1 MQKKEMVN
9 KEKPILFSAEMV
21 QAILAGNKTQTRR
34 VVKPQPNVIEAIYD
48 GTSDLSSNE
57 IHHFLEHT
65 NGGKPIEKYYNVG
78 KCPYGKVGDR
88 LWVRETYCLGVKDN
102 GEDVTIYKASVDD
115 KFNEFRGLWRPS
127 IFMPRKYSRIL
138 LEITGVRVE
147 RLHDISKQDAIAEG
161 IVPIRWRDGSI
172 QYLSYTTKTPTGKRI
187 ESLSA
192 KQSYFSLWEKINGR
206 KSLES
211 NPWVWVI
218 EFKRVE
224 ARHD

>member
-1 MQKKEMVN
+1 
-9 KEKPILFSAEMV
+9 MV

-147 RLHDISKQDAIAEG
+147 RLHDISKQDALAEG
-161 IVPIRWRDGSI
+161 I
-172 QYLSYTTKTPTGKRI
+172 TKTNLGFSHCENSYYASAKEAY
-187 ESLSA
+187 ESLWKS
-192 KQSYFSLWEKINGR
+192 INGVQ
-206 KSLES
+206 SWLD

-218 EFKRVE
+218 TFKVAE
-224 ARHD
+224 IKQ

>member
-1 MQKKEMVN
+1 M
-9 KEKPILFSAEMV
+9 LFRS
-21 QAILAGNKTQTRR
+21 
-34 VVKPQPNVIEAIYD
+34 
-48 GTSDLSSNE
+48 
-57 IHHFLEHT
+57 
-65 NGGKPIEKYYNVG
+65 
-78 KCPYGKVGDR
+78 VGDR
-88 LWVRETYCLGVKDN
+88 LWVRETWSVSSIYDN
-102 GEDVTIYKASVDD
+102 QKPCDMDADYAGIVRYKADGYQSG
-115 KFNEFRGLWRPS
+115 KLRPS
-127 IFMPRKYSRIL
+127 IFMPRWASRIT
-138 LEITGVRVE
+138 LEITDIRVE

-218 EFKRVE
+218 EFKRIEVRNE
-224 ARHD
+224 I